1 MPFKSQAQAKL
12 MFGISNGTYPNGHR
26 GISKKVADNFVR
38 DSKEQDI
45 KKLAEHVK
53 PKRSK

>member
-1 MPFKSQAQAKL
+1 MPFKSQAQARL
-12 MFGISNGTYPNGHR
+12 IQGVASGTYPDGYR

>member
-1 MPFKSQAQAKL
+1 MPFKSQAQARL
-12 MFGISNGTYPNGHR
+12 MFGISNGTYPDGYR
-26 GISKKVADNFVR
+26 GVSKKVADDFVR

-53 PKRSK
+53 PKGSK

>member
-1 MPFKSQAQAKL
+1 MPFKSQAQARL
-12 MFGISNGTYPNGHR
+12 MQGIANGTYPSGYR
-26 GISKKVADNFVR
+26 GISKKVADDFVR

-53 PKRSK
+53 PERPT

>member
-1 MPFKSQAQAKL
+1 MPFKSQAQARL
-12 MFGISNGTYPNGHR
+12 IQGVANGTYPDGYR
-26 GISKKVADNFVR
+26 GISKKVADDFVR

-53 PKRSK
+53 PKKV

>member
-12 MFGISNGTYPNGHR
+12 MHGVSSGVYPSGYR
-26 GISKKVADNFVR
+26 GISKKVADDFVR

-53 PKRSK
+53 PKGSK

>member
-12 MFGISNGTYPNGHR
+12 MHGISNGTYPSGYR
-26 GISKKVADNFVR
+26 GISKKVADDFVR

-45 KKLAEHVK
+45 KKLSEHVK